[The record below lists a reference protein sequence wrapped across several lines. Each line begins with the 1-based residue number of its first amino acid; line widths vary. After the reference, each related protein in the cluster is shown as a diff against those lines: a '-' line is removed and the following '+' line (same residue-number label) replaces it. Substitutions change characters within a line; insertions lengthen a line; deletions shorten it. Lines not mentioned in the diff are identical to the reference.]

1 MKLPFVSEHFVFPFL
16 QVQCRTYMIGPL
28 MKNMGEDLNIII
40 TVRMLS
46 KTWISLG
53 NSITL
58 DAENSQE
65 DIQG

>member
-1 MKLPFVSEHFVFPFL
+1 
-16 QVQCRTYMIGPL
+16 MIGPL
-28 MKNMGEDLNIII
+28 MKNMGEDINIII